1 MDTLIFLAIAALVLT
16 LGYVIFWT
24 VRAVRRVGLHRFVR
38 AVIILCW
45 NSLKA
50 ILQLFK
56 PERVNTDKPEMGYRF
71 SMDSARDSQTDRG
84 ATIPGPGAGYNY
96 RTGTPDDGSDP
107 AGWYL
112 EDWVDNDR
120 VH

>member
-1 MDTLIFLAIAALVLT
+1 MHTLIFLVSAAVVVT
-16 LGYVIFWT
+16 LGYAVFWT
-24 VRAVRRVGLHRFVR
+24 VRAVRRVGLRRFGR
-38 AVIILCW
+38 AVGILCW
-45 NSLKA
+45 NSLRA

-56 PERVNTDKPEMGYRF
+56 PERVNTGKPEMGSRF

-84 ATIPGPGAGYNY
+84 ATIPGPRAGYNY

>member
-1 MDTLIFLAIAALVLT
+1 MDTLIFLVSAAVLVT
-16 LGYVIFWT
+16 FGYGVFWT
-24 VRAVRRVGLHRFVR
+24 VGAMRRVGLRRFGR
-38 AVIILCW
+38 AVGILCW
-45 NSLKA
+45 NSFKA

-56 PERVNTDKPEMGYRF
+56 SERVNTDKPEMGSHI
-71 SMDSARDSQTDRG
+71 SMDSDRESQTDRG
-84 ATIPGPGAGYNY
+84 TTIPGPRAGYNY

-112 EDWVDNDR
+112 EDWVDDDR